1 MKTQYL
7 HQLSNLKQLKEQQA
21 EIRMIIIIIVIFKR
35 YLNKLWNYKFLN
47 HFVYSSFN
55 IAKNNLKHSAKVYL

>member
-35 YLNKLWNYKFLN
+35 YLNKLWKYKFLN
-47 HFVYSSFN
+47 HFVYSSVN
-55 IAKNNLKHSAKVYL
+55 IAKNRFNL